1 MNPAIVNVAGST
13 IRALHGKRRAT
24 SINLGIGEPTLRP
37 NVAHFEAATAWIA
50 ENGCRYSSAIGDD
63 DLREAIAARYA
74 YPGYGAANVCIT
86 TGSQE
91 AVYVALRT
99 LLDPATD
106 ELLVVEPAFPI
117 YVKIAQI
124 DGIPYRCVTA
134 DPRAPDGFDPDAILA
149 AVGPRTRAIVICS
162 PNNPTGRVVTRDAV
176 RRIAAGLLARGGA
189 PIYVVH
195 DEIYRELIY
204 TDDAGEFAKVY
215 PYTIAVNSLSKSNAL
230 TGLRLGWMFAP
241 DPAIAQLVKMHG
253 WLTSCANTF
262 SQRVA
267 YGVFAADELAVQ
279 RPWYAAQREAV
290 IAAVRQTPLDF
301 ITPEGA
307 FYLCV
312 RVGAT
317 DTQAFAEALLEE
329 RDVIAIPGHIFGESM
344 VGWLRTSFV
353 GPIGDV
359 REGLQRIAQ
368 FALDRGV
375 GARR

>member
-1 MNPAIVNVAGST
+1 
-13 IRALHGKRRAT
+13 
-24 SINLGIGEPTLRP
+24 
-37 NVAHFEAATAWIA
+37 
-50 ENGCRYSSAIGDD
+50 
-63 DLREAIAARYA
+63 
-74 YPGYGAANVCIT
+74 
-86 TGSQE
+86 
-91 AVYVALRT
+91 
-99 LLDPATD
+99 
-106 ELLVVEPAFPI
+106 
-117 YVKIAQI
+117 
-124 DGIPYRCVTA
+124 
-134 DPRAPDGFDPDAILA
+134 
-149 AVGPRTRAIVICS
+149 
-162 PNNPTGRVVTRDAV
+162 
-176 RRIAAGLLARGGA
+176 
-189 PIYVVH
+189 
-195 DEIYRELIY
+195 
-204 TDDAGEFAKVY
+204 
-215 PYTIAVNSLSKSNAL
+215 
-230 TGLRLGWMFAP
+230 
-241 DPAIAQLVKMHG
+241 
-253 WLTSCANTF
+253 
-262 SQRVA
+262 
-267 YGVFAADELAVQ
+267 VFAADELAVQ